1 MQFYSHNG
9 CTGSIDTENK
19 GTGRFSYTQP
29 NGITANQCYYFADPS
44 SSSKPKKIGSF
55 HGIANGKYTI
65 SWYRGKD
72 CSSKNKIAS
81 SSKGKYV
88 KLDKADK
95 PPLGFISFRVSHADT
110 KGPLG
115 REVFCGQKIVR
126 GKKPHSLKKQLETSK
141 KVCFAIQKKCGAQET
156 PSHGVCRPVY
166 RPSSKLD
173 GDCEILNAEQRAW
186 YIEECGRH
194 KGYSCKRR
202 TGGSGTSNAIV
213 SCRKAVGFVSGGFR

>member
-1 MQFYSHNG
+1 MHLQDLSYFLLAAIATGVAADPQPPPSSPPGPFPVCRKYTDIDPKWSMQFYSHNG

-115 REVFCGQKIVR
+115 REVFCG
-126 GKKPHSLKKQLETSK
+126 
-141 KVCFAIQKKCGAQET
+141 
-156 PSHGVCRPVY
+156 
-166 RPSSKLD
+166 
-173 GDCEILNAEQRAW
+173 
-186 YIEECGRH
+186 
-194 KGYSCKRR
+194 
-202 TGGSGTSNAIV
+202 
-213 SCRKAVGFVSGGFR
+213 